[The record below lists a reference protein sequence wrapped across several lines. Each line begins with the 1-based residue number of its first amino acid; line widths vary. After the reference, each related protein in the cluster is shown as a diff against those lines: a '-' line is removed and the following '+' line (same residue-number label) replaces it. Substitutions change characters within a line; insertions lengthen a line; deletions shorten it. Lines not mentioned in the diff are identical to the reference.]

1 LQAVRLNK
9 GAAALLTLFPHQ
21 ELVGP
26 MPKWVVTVAAGT
38 VSLLMLK

>member
-1 LQAVRLNK
+1 
-9 GAAALLTLFPHQ
+9 LFPHQ

-26 MPKWVVTVAAGT
+26 MPKSAVTVAAGT